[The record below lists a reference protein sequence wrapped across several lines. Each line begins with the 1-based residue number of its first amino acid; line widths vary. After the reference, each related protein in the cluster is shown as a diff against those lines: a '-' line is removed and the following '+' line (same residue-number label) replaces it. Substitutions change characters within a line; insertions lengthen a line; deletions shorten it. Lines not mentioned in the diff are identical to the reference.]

1 MFICRPALEKCL
13 FKFFTYFLIGF
24 LSSSYSVISPFIWY
38 DLQIFSPIPWFVFF
52 TLLMAAF
59 KAQKVILKK
68 MHNISVEEMVTSGCT
83 GRMFILISHQLFFL
97 LAIIFYHHDHQM
109 LKEKKVVCCVY
120 LLRTYMEVFYLFFTL
135 LYQI

>member
-1 MFICRPALEKCL
+1 
-13 FKFFTYFLIGF
+13 
-24 LSSSYSVISPFIWY
+24 
-38 DLQIFSPIPWFVFF
+38 
-52 TLLMAAF
+52 MAAF